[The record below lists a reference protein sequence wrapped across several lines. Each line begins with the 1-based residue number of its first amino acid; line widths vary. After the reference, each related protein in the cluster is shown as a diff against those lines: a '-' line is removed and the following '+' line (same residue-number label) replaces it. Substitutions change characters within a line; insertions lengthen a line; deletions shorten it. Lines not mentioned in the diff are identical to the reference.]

1 MLKKTIKYTDYE
13 GVEREEDFYF
23 NLNKAEVMEMQL
35 STDGTL
41 TKFIEKI
48 IAEKRVPEL
57 VKIFKELILKS
68 YGEKSLDGK
77 RFIKNDRILEEFTQ
91 TEAYSNL
98 FMELSTDADA
108 AAAFINGIIPKDL
121 VEAAKNQVNVAGSVL
136 EYTPPAI
143 EKKE

>member
-77 RFIKNDRILEEFTQ
+77 RFIKNDKILEEFTQ

-121 VEAAKNQVNVAGSVL
+121 VEAAKNQTNIAGSVL

>member
-41 TKFIEKI
+41 TKLIQKI
-48 IAEKRVPEL
+48 IAEKNVPKL
-57 VKIFKELILKS
+57 VEIFKQLILKS

-77 RFIKNDRILEEFTQ
+77 RFIKNDQLLEEFTQ

-108 AAAFINGIIPKDL
+108 ASAFVNGIIPKDL
-121 VEAAKNQVNVAGSVL
+121 VDMAQNQGEIAGSIL
-136 EYTPPAI
+136 EYTPAV
-143 EKKE
+143 ETKE

>member
-23 NLNKAEVMEMQL
+23 NLNKAEVMEMEL

-41 TKFIEKI
+41 TKLIQKI
-48 IAEKRVPEL
+48 IAEKNIPKL
-57 VKIFKELILKS
+57 VEIFKQLILKS

-77 RFIKNDRILEEFTQ
+77 RFIKNDKILEEFTQ

-98 FMELSTDADA
+98 FMELSTNSDA
-108 AAAFINGIIPKDL
+108 AAAFVNGIVPKD
-121 VEAAKNQVNVAGSVL
+121 VADKAAEMQKSKQLS
-136 EYTPPAI
+136 E
-143 EKKE
+143 

>member
-1 MLKKTIKYTDYE
+1 MLKKTITYTDYE
-13 GVEREEDFYF
+13 GVERTEDFYF

-41 TKFIEKI
+41 TRFIEKI
-48 IAEKRVPEL
+48 IAEKKVPEL

-77 RFIKNDRILEEFTQ
+77 RFIKNDKILEEFTQ

-121 VEAAKNQVNVAGSVL
+121 VEAAQKSQVTAGSVL
-136 EYTPPAI
+136 EMTPAI

>member
-136 EYTPPAI
+136 EYTPPVI

>member
-41 TKFIEKI
+41 TKLIQKI
-48 IAEKRVPEL
+48 IAEKNVPKL
-57 VKIFKELILKS
+57 VEIFKQLILKS

-77 RFIKNDRILEEFTQ
+77 RFIKNDQLLEEFTQ

-98 FMELSTDADA
+98 FMELSTDSDA
-108 AAAFINGIIPKDL
+108 AAAFVNGIIPKDL
-121 VEAAKNQVNVAGSVL
+121 VDMAQNQGEVAGSIL
-136 EYTPPAI
+136 EYTPAI